1 MLIHTQTPPPFGNQ
15 RNSTLLIQLIEIFS
29 FALYENVFDAEQ
41 GLSKLLPKNQIGFF
55 LTFWNHHLKTFWQL
69 PIGVSYD
76 VENDLINFKA
86 FLVKWKIK
94 DIIPT
99 NIMQRTKRYQ
109 NIPDNMDEA
118 YFTNAT
124 VTTMGAIFNC
134 FSARYTFNSIF

>member
-1 MLIHTQTPPPFGNQ
+1 METKEIQHYLFN
-15 RNSTLLIQLIEIFS
+15 LLRFS
-29 FALYENVFDAEQ
+29 
-41 GLSKLLPKNQIGFF
+41 LLPFMRMFLTPSRDWVNFCQKTKSVFF